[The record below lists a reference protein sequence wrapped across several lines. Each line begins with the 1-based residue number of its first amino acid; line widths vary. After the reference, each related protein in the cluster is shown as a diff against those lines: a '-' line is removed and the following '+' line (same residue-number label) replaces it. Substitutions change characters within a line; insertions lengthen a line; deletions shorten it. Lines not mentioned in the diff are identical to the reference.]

1 MSDPRVVMIGLDGAT
16 WRILRPW
23 AMSGEL
29 PNLKRVIDGGA
40 TGPLRSTLPPLTPTG
55 WTSAATGM
63 SPGNHNV
70 YSFFRPMRASYRRQI
85 LNSRDCRAAK
95 IWQIANAYG
104 KKAGIVHLPLTYPV
118 DKVDGF
124 MVSGMMTP
132 TTARDVTWPAE
143 LLDEL
148 ERDIPGYTLNVDT
161 TTIKTGRLD
170 EFLRDSI
177 EHVRRHRA
185 EMVHLMDRKAWDL
198 FWIMFYN
205 VDPVAHFFWKFM
217 DPAHPAHPGDSPLRN
232 AVLDIYREADLAI
245 GEALDRLG
253 PDDHLVLLSDH
264 GMEPTRTNVHLTSW
278 LIDNGYLVLRSERRQ
293 ATAEVLYRSGFQ
305 RERLVY
311 ALKKLGLAW
320 LPKLFPESL
329 KDRVPRARKTFKE
342 IENNVDWSATRAYF
356 PSAGG
361 RAIWINLK
369 GREPAGIVEPDDYVA
384 LRDEIIGKLG
394 KLVDADGRPVVRL
407 ALPRDEAYTG
417 AYAAD
422 GPDIALL
429 AHDGFYFAEGIER
442 PVLRPNGARNTEK
455 SGNHHLDGICAFL
468 GPAIRAGANV
478 TEARII
484 DIAPTVLHLL
494 GLPVQRDMDGRP
506 VEEAFRDDFAAAHP
520 VRYDQVTV
528 ELEGADFDYS
538 DDDRGQ
544 IEARLKEMG
553 YM

>member
-1 MSDPRVVMIGLDGAT
+1 MTAPRVVMIGLDGAT

-23 AMSGEL
+23 AESGEL
-29 PNLKRVIDGGA
+29 PNLRRVVEGGA

-70 YSFFRPMRASYRRQI
+70 YSFFRPMRASYRRRI

-95 IWQIANAYG
+95 IWQIANAHG
-104 KKAGIVHLPLTYPV
+104 RKAGIVHLPLTYPV
-118 DKVDGF
+118 DRVDGF

-132 TTARDVTWPAE
+132 TTARDVTWPTE

-148 ERDIPGYTLNVDT
+148 EREIPGYTLNVDT
-161 TTIKTGRLD
+161 TTIKTGRLE
-170 EFLRDSI
+170 EFLADSI
-177 EHVRRHRA
+177 EHVRRQRA
-185 EMVHLMDRKAWDL
+185 EMVHLMDRKPWDL

-217 DPAHPAHPGDSPLRN
+217 DAAHVAHPGDSPLAS
-232 AVLDIYREADLAI
+232 AVLDIYREADRAI
-245 GEALDRLG
+245 GDALERLG

-264 GMEPTRTNVHLTSW
+264 GMEPTHTNVHLTSW

-293 ATAEVLYRSGFQ
+293 ATAEILYRSGFQ

-311 ALKKLGLAW
+311 GLKKMGLAW
-320 LPKLFPESL
+320 LPKLFPESM

-342 IENNVDWSATRAYF
+342 IENNVDWSQTRAYF

-361 RAIWINLK
+361 RAIWINLQ
-369 GREPAGIVEPDDYVA
+369 GREPAGIVDPADYEA
-384 LRDEIIGKLG
+384 LRDEIIGKL
-394 KLVDADGRPVVRL
+394 KTLVDEQGRPVVRL
-407 ALPRDEAYTG
+407 ALTREEAYAG
-417 AYAAD
+417 AFAAD

-429 AHDGFYFAEGIER
+429 ANDGFYFAEGIER
-442 PVLRPNGARNTEK
+442 PVLRPNGTKNTEK
-455 SGNHHLDGICAFL
+455 SGNHHVDGIFAL
-468 GPAIRAGANV
+468 YGPGVRAGANLAD
-478 TEARII
+478 ARII
-484 DIAPTVLHLL
+484 DIAPTVLHLM
-494 GLPVQRDMDGRP
+494 GLPVQEGLDGRP
-506 VEEAFRDDFAAAHP
+506 LEKALDETYARTHP
-520 VRYDQVTV
+520 VRYERVAID
-528 ELEGADFDYS
+528 LEGAGFDYS

-544 IEARLKEMG
+544 IEERLKEMG